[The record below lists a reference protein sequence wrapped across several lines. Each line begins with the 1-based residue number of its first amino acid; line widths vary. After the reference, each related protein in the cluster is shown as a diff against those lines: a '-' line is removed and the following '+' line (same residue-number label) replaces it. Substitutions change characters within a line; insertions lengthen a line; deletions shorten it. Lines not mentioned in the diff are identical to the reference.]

1 MTALI
6 AKSASNATLA
16 FSAVGAAFRRLARL
30 PEALAALIEKHALG
44 E

>member
-6 AKSASNATLA
+6 AKSASGASLA
-16 FSAVGAAFRRLARL
+16 LAAVGAALRRVVRL